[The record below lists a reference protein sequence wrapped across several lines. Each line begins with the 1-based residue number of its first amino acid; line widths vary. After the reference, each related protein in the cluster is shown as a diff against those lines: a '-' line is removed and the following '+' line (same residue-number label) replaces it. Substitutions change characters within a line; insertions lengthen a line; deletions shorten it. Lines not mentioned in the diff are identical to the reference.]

1 MKLFFKRLHQ
11 FHVLLQYI
19 RIMYEMGMVQ
29 HMQRFDLFDVDAYE
43 EVLTGIVRDMTET
56 IIKVLNQVG
65 ETKCP
70 TSDSFC

>member
-1 MKLFFKRLHQ
+1 
-11 FHVLLQYI
+11 
-19 RIMYEMGMVQ
+19 MVQ